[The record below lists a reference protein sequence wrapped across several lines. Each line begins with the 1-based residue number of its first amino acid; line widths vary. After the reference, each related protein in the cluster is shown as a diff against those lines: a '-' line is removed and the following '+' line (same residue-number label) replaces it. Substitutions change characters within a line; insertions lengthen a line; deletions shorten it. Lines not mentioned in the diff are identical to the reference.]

1 MVFRGEDDKKREKQG
16 TVRLEKGEE
25 DCDLFKILL
34 MKSLGCYYREEIGN
48 GNRGPKIN
56 SS

>member
-34 MKSLGCYYREEIGN
+34 MKSLGCYYMEEIGN
-48 GNRGPKIN
+48 GNRRPKIN